1 MSKPMPYLAAYLTAL
16 IVFGGIDA
24 LWLSFM
30 GPAVYR
36 PVLAE
41 ILAPNL
47 RLAPAIT
54 FYLAFPI
61 GLVVFGVLP
70 GLRSG
75 ALTSAFAFAVL
86 FGALAYATY
95 DLTNYA
101 TLRVWT
107 LQITLLDVGYGAL
120 ASGVAATLACLA
132 ARTLIR

>member
-1 MSKPMPYLAAYLTAL
+1 MPYLAAYVTAL

-36 PVLAE
+36 PELAD

-47 RLAPAIT
+47 RLAPAIA

-70 GLRSG
+70 GMRSG
-75 ALTSAFAFAVL
+75 ALTSTFAFALL

-95 DLTNYA
+95 DFTMLCVHAFRRSSGRRYRESLPPDARSFQRRRGRGVT
-101 TLRVWT
+101 TLRTVNE
-107 LQITLLDVGYGAL
+107 V
-120 ASGVAATLACLA
+120 
-132 ARTLIR
+132 